1 MTNFAANTFETNS
14 RKLEQF
20 LFLHDIHHS
29 SWRKDDDGMTVWAY
43 PKTDEVVR
51 VVDEYRDIVA
61 KRTMN
66 YTERSAARCM

>member
-1 MTNFAANTFETNS
+1 MTTTNTFETNS

-43 PKTDEVVR
+43 DLTPETQR
-51 VVDEYRDIVA
+51 VINEYRQIVA
-61 KRTMN
+61 KRTKGN
-66 YTERSAARCM
+66 